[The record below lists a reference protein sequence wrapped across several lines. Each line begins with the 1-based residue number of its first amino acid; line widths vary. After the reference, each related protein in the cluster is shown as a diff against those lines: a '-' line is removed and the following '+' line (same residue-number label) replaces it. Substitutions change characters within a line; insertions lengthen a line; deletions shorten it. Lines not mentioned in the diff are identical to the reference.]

1 MANKRTLKHAINAIC
16 EELFA
21 ECMAAS
27 LYGAENHKDDAEALL
42 FSILKTQSDFVARV
56 SHPEPGLTPESL
68 LQRLAREVLGTDQR
82 ARGPGERA
90 IIYKYVE
97 EIL

>member
-21 ECMAAS
+21 ECIAAS
-27 LYGAENHKDDAEALL
+27 LYGAENDKGNAEALL

-56 SHPEPGLTPESL
+56 SHPEPGLTPKAYYKDL
-68 LQRLAREVLGTDQR
+68 REKFSAQIGELVDQVN
-82 ARGPGERA
+82 A
-90 IIYKYVE
+90 
-97 EIL
+97 L